1 MTTKSSLGKHIAKPA
16 MTDEELFK
24 LAKAA
29 WHARHVLTVPL
40 APGGVVIDDWHRQAL
55 ENVGNKLYGERGAK

>member
-1 MTTKSSLGKHIAKPA
+1 MTKSYLGKHIGNSAI
-16 MTDEELFK
+16 TEDEMFL

-29 WHARHVLTVPL
+29 WHARHVLTVPM

-55 ENVGNKLYGERGAK
+55 ENVGNKVYGKREKE

>member
-1 MTTKSSLGKHIAKPA
+1 MTVKSQLDKPIGKSALTEQE
-16 MTDEELFK
+16 MFN

-29 WHARHVLTVPL
+29 WHQRNVLTVPM

-55 ENVGNKLYGERGAK
+55 VNVGNKLYGERGR

>member
-1 MTTKSSLGKHIAKPA
+1 MTKSYLGKYIGNSAI
-16 MTDEELFK
+16 TEDEMFR

-29 WHARHVLTVPL
+29 WNERHVLTVPM

-55 ENVGNKLYGERGAK
+55 ENVGNKVYGKRKRA